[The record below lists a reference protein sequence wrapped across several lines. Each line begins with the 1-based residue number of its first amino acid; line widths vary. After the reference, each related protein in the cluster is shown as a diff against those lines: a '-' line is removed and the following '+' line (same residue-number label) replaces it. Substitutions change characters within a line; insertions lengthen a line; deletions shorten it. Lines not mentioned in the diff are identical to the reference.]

1 MKAKK
6 KNNYLALLLILVC
19 SLCAANSY
27 ANIYVQHNK
36 TKQDKTTEGTEPTE
50 TKEGADATEAKEAA
64 KPTEAKEAANPTG
77 ATGTQEQLKFSG
89 SWKMTMGYN
98 ATNHPAGKALSPASI
113 ALESDDASD
122 STSPTPFKAST
133 PKDPFS
139 TSASA
144 TLALKKTILWEGKPV
159 KLNVGMAIGQGSSST
174 KLSRVSAEFKSLVL
188 GLQGS
193 NFGNSDLDPSCI
205 GGGPNSDVG
214 NKALQLRF
222 NLKQFLFSGLSLALS
237 FEEAP
242 RFKISEKY
250 NDKLNKEQKKLKKI
264 QSQQSEHGEEDIES
278 NERKT
283 CEEIIEDCKSRLS
296 YKPLGHQPAL
306 AVSLRYKYPES
317 RGHFYLGLLA
327 RLMQYQDTRP
337 NQPQIALHLASGI
350 CAGTKLNVWPERT
363 TIKLQGVVGHG
374 IGEYIGD
381 LSALAKEDNTAY
393 VVVKNS
399 TDYNLHILNAGG
411 GYLAVEH
418 HWIPKLLRSTLVF
431 SGLSIINGD
440 DRDNDCYKAG
450 LYGSISL
457 SYHPTEEF
465 HLGGELAGGQKICVD
480 RTKSGKAYGVRIVA
494 SFRF

>member
-1 MKAKK
+1 
-6 KNNYLALLLILVC
+6 
-19 SLCAANSY
+19 
-27 ANIYVQHNK
+27 
-36 TKQDKTTEGTEPTE
+36 
-50 TKEGADATEAKEAA
+50 
-64 KPTEAKEAANPTG
+64 
-77 ATGTQEQLKFSG
+77 
-89 SWKMTMGYN
+89 
-98 ATNHPAGKALSPASI
+98 
-113 ALESDDASD
+113 
-122 STSPTPFKAST
+122 
-133 PKDPFS
+133 
-139 TSASA
+139 
-144 TLALKKTILWEGKPV
+144 
-159 KLNVGMAIGQGSSST
+159 MAIGQGSSST

-296 YKPLGHQPAL
+296 YKPLDHQPAL

-337 NQPQIALHLASGI
+337 NQPQIAPHLASGI

-494 SFRF
+494 SFKF

>member
-1 MKAKK
+1 MKANK
-6 KNNYLALLLILVC
+6 KNNYLALLLIPVC
-19 SLCAANSY
+19 SLCAADSY
-27 ANIYVQHNK
+27 ANISLWNNK
-36 TKQDKTTEGTEPTE
+36 TKQDKTTEGAETTE
-50 TKEGADATEAKEAA
+50 TTEEAKSTDATE
-64 KPTEAKEAANPTG
+64 
-77 ATGTQEQLKFSG
+77 TQEKLKISG

-113 ALESDDASD
+113 VVKSAAGGAGGDAAGTGG
-122 STSPTPFKAST
+122 TSPSAEAPKA

-242 RFKISEKY
+242 GFKISEKY
-250 NDKLNKEQKKLKKI
+250 NDKLNKEQKKLTKI

-296 YKPLGHQPAL
+296 YKPLDHQPAL
-306 AVSLRYKYPES
+306 AVSLRYKYPDS

-337 NQPQIALHLASGI
+337 NQPQIAPHLASGI

-374 IGEYIGD
+374 IGGYIGD
-381 LSALAKEDNTAY
+381 LSALEKEDNTAY
-393 VVVKNS
+393 VVQYE
-399 TDYNLHILNAGG
+399 TDYKLRILNAGG

-440 DRDNDCYKAG
+440 DRDKGCYKIG
-450 LYGSISL
+450 LYRSISL

-465 HLGGELAGGQKICVD
+465 FIGGELACGQKICVE
-480 RTKSGKAYGVRIVA
+480 RNKSGTACGFRVVV
-494 SFRF
+494 SFKF

>member
-1 MKAKK
+1 MKANK
-6 KNNYLALLLILVC
+6 KNNYLALLLIPVC
-19 SLCAANSY
+19 SLCAADSY
-27 ANIYVQHNK
+27 ANISLWNNK
-36 TKQDKTTEGTEPTE
+36 TKQDKTTEGAETTE
-50 TKEGADATEAKEAA
+50 TKEAA
-64 KPTEAKEAANPTG
+64 KPTD
-77 ATGTQEQLKFSG
+77 ATETQEQLKFSG

-113 ALESDDASD
+113 ALESAAGDAAG
-122 STSPTPFKAST
+122 TGGTPPSAEAPKA

-174 KLSRVSAEFKSLVL
+174 KLSRVSAEFESLVL
-188 GLQGS
+188 GLQAS
-193 NFGNSDLDPSCI
+193 NFGDSDLGPSCI

-237 FEEAP
+237 CEEAP
-242 RFKISEKY
+242 GFKISEKY
-250 NDKLNKEQKKLKKI
+250 NDKLNKEQAKLKTI

-337 NQPQIALHLASGI
+337 NQPQIVPYLASGI
-350 CAGTKLNVWPERT
+350 CAGTKLNVWPEIM
-363 TIKLQGVVGHG
+363 TIKAQAVVGRG
-374 IGEYIGD
+374 IGAYIGD

-418 HWIPKLLRSTLVF
+418 HCIPKLLRLTLVF

-440 DRDNDCYKAG
+440 DRDNACYKAG

-465 HLGGELAGGQKICVD
+465 SIGGELAGGQKICV
-480 RTKSGKAYGVRIVA
+480 SGNKGTACGFRIVA
-494 SFRF
+494 SFKF